1 MDIRVGDKITGKWLD
16 NNQIVTEVINS
27 MEPLDLLISNIRN
40 KNIEI
45 LKIERPVY
53 EEVDSDGIHIEENEV
68 IYERKELLTKEER
81 YFLKLY
87 IKLNTDFQEEKINY
101 IYIISDNFLHF
112 NYGQNYDYEIEI
124 CKDMFS
130 NLSKEKTYTL
140 SELGLEEN

>member
-1 MDIRVGDKITGKWLD
+1 MNIQVGDKITGKWLD
-16 NNQIVTEVINS
+16 NNQIVTELINS
-27 MEPLDLLISNIRN
+27 METLNLVIGNIRN

-68 IYERKELLTKEER
+68 IYERKELLTEEER

-130 NLSKEKTYTL
+130 NLSKEKIYTP

>member
-1 MDIRVGDKITGKWLD
+1 MNIQVGDKITGKWLD
-16 NNQIVTEVINS
+16 NNQIVTELINS
-27 MEPLDLLISNIRN
+27 METLNLVIGNIRN

-68 IYERKELLTKEER
+68 IYERKELLTEEER

-124 CKDMFS
+124 CKDMF
-130 NLSKEKTYTL
+130 
-140 SELGLEEN
+140 

>member
-1 MDIRVGDKITGKWLD
+1 MNIQVGDKITGKWLD
-16 NNQIVTEVINS
+16 NNQIVTELINS
-27 MEPLDLLISNIRN
+27 METLNLVIGNIRN

-68 IYERKELLTKEER
+68 IYERKELLTEEER

-130 NLSKEKTYTL
+130 NLSKEKIYTL
-140 SELGLEEN
+140 SELGLEEK